1 MIYYRSILVSFTYVD
16 NGVGLIFK
24 SFIKTDTSV
33 QLKEKRITIWQFT
46 EVKQVT
52 FYQTTSIEVQ

>member
-1 MIYYRSILVSFTYVD
+1 MIYRRPILVSFIYVD
-16 NGVGLIFK
+16 IGVGLFFK

-52 FYQTTSIEVQ
+52 FYQTTSIEIQ